1 MRKTKII
8 ATIGPASD
16 NEETMRELALA
27 GMDCARFNFSHDAH
41 SDHARKINLLKKVRD
56 ELGIPIA
63 TLLDTKG
70 PEIRIGDFENGSI
83 YLNEGDTFTF
93 VSQPILGSQEKAST
107 TLPSLYENLKAGD
120 TILIDDG
127 KLSMKVEEI
136 RDTDIVCTVLNEGKI
151 SNHKGI
157 NLPGIEIKMPYISE
171 TDRSDIIFGCSQ
183 KVDFMALSFVRCAD
197 DVKQVRRILE
207 ENGGSKIRLIA
218 KIENLQGVR
227 NLPEILEVSDGIM
240 VARGDMGVEIP
251 FTHLPSIQKR
261 IIEMCNR
268 EGKLVITA
276 TQMLDS
282 MISNPRPTRAE
293 ISDVANAVYDGTSAI
308 MLSGETAA
316 GHYPAE
322 SLRTMSAIAEEA
334 ERHKEYI
341 QESPVAV
348 QDWDFSENTR
358 RTIILASCTAAKYQK
373 ATAMV
378 VATHTGHSARIL
390 SSVRPDTPIIA
401 LTDDKAVL
409 YQLNLEWNIKPLLM
423 ETKENAEDLIASC
436 IEKTTHLPFI
446 KKGDALV
453 ILGNSSIASVTDFMK
468 LHIVE

>member
-16 NEETMRELALA
+16 NEETMRKLALA
-27 GMDCARFNFSHDAH
+27 GIDCARFNFSHDAH
-41 SDHARKINLLKKVRD
+41 ADHARKINLLKKVRE

-83 YLNEGDTFTF
+83 YLHKGDTFTF
-93 VSQPILGSQEKAST
+93 VSAPILGTQEKAST
-107 TLPSLYENLKAGD
+107 TLPTLYENMKAGD
-120 TILIDDG
+120 VILIDDG
-127 KLSMKVEEI
+127 KLSMKIKEI
-136 RDTDIVCTVLNEGKI
+136 NGTDIVCTVLNEGKI

-157 NLPGIEIKMPYISE
+157 NVPGIEIKMPYISE

-197 DVKQVRRILE
+197 DVLQVRQILS
-207 ENGGSKIRLIA
+207 ENGGSNIRLIS

-227 NLPEILEVSDGIM
+227 NLREILDVSDGIM

-251 FTHLPSIQKR
+251 FAQLPSIQKQ
-261 IIEMCNR
+261 IIELCNK

-293 ISDVANAVYDGTSAI
+293 ISDVANAVYDGTDAI

-316 GHYPAE
+316 GQYPEE
-322 SLRTMSAIAEEA
+322 SVLTMSAIAEEA

-341 QESPVAV
+341 QDSTVSIK
-348 QDWDFSENTR
+348 DWNFTETTR
-358 RTIILASCTAAKYQK
+358 RTIILASCTAAKCQQ
-373 ATAMV
+373 ASALV
-378 VATHTGHSARIL
+378 VATHTGKSARIV
-390 SSVRPDTPIIA
+390 SSVRPDSPIIA
-401 LTDDKAVL
+401 LTDDESVM
-409 YQLNLEWNIKPLLM
+409 YQLNLEWNIKPLFM
-423 ETKENAEDLIASC
+423 ETKDNAEDLIESC
-436 IEKTTHLPFI
+436 IDKVINLPFI
-446 KKGDALV
+446 NKGDSLV
-453 ILGNSSIASVTDFMK
+453 ILGNSRIASATDFMK
-468 LHIVE
+468 IHIVE